1 MISTAIDNFLE
12 TNNIDNISPSLL
24 WQTLKVVIR
33 GDIISYTSRV
43 NKTRKQEQERLL
55 SSIFDIDRQY
65 SASPTPE
72 LYKNKLDLQTKYDL
86 LSSEKT
92 ERMLLKSRGFVYE
105 HGEKAGRLLARQ
117 LKCKSSDQL
126 ITQIQKEN
134 GELTTDPL
142 EINNTFKAFYSKLYT
157 SEAPN
162 DNTDMLNFFKN
173 LNTPVI
179 SPTYKADLEL
189 PFRLTEI
196 SNAISAMQSGKAPG
210 PDGYPIEFY
219 KKFSTKL
226 APLILEM
233 LNDSVGT
240 GALPRTLTEASI
252 TLIPKPGK
260 DKTQCGSYR
269 PISLLNSDIKILAK
283 ILARRLESVTGLNL
297 THSTVNKAYIAYN
310 DSHCGKLSI
319 IDIFF

>member
-1 MISTAIDNFLE
+1 
-12 TNNIDNISPSLL
+12 
-24 WQTLKVVIR
+24 
-33 GDIISYTSRV
+33 
-43 NKTRKQEQERLL
+43 
-55 SSIFDIDRQY
+55 
-65 SASPTPE
+65 
-72 LYKNKLDLQTKYDL
+72 
-86 LSSEKT
+86 
-92 ERMLLKSRGFVYE
+92 MLLKSRGFVYE

-117 LKCKSSDQL
+117 LKCKSSDQQ

-219 KKFSTKL
+219 KKCSTKL

-240 GALPRTLTEASI
+240 GALPQTLTEASI

-283 ILARRLESVTGLNL
+283 VLARRLESVTDMIPAAAPAKLSEQISNV
-297 THSTVNKAYIAYN
+297 THSPHNRRRSRNTASGSAKTGALQLRVRVRGHRFSQWNCSDRKSGSCVTSHTRPSQRYLRDRILTVFK
-310 DSHCGKLSI
+310 H
-319 IDIFF
+319 

>member
-1 MISTAIDNFLE
+1 
-12 TNNIDNISPSLL
+12 
-24 WQTLKVVIR
+24 
-33 GDIISYTSRV
+33 
-43 NKTRKQEQERLL
+43 
-55 SSIFDIDRQY
+55 
-65 SASPTPE
+65 
-72 LYKNKLDLQTKYDL
+72 
-86 LSSEKT
+86 
-92 ERMLLKSRGFVYE
+92 MLLKSRGFVYE

-252 TLIPKPGK
+252 TLIPKSGK

-283 ILARRLESVTGLNL
+283 ILARRLESVTGELMQSKLLGTNQGDQL
-297 THSTVNKAYIAYN
+297 SNINHFIINYEVYTVYTAGVLPTEILLLLINP
-310 DSHCGKLSI
+310 LSYSV
-319 IDIFF
+319 FVMSPKTQ